1 MSKYAVIET
10 GGKQY
15 RVAEG
20 DEIIIE
26 KLNGVKAGDP
36 IEFDKVL
43 LISDNGSA
51 KIGAPYVEGAKVLA
65 QAREIFKGEKIIV
78 YKYKRKTRYRRKRG
92 HRQPYLKA
100 LIKEIKTGRS

>member
-1 MSKYAVIET
+1 MAKYAVIET
-10 GGKQY
+10 GDKQY

-20 DEIIIE
+20 DEIVIE
-26 KLNGVKAGDP
+26 RLNGVKAGDL

-43 LISDNGSA
+43 LISDNGNP

-65 QAREIFKGEKIIV
+65 QAVESFKGEKIIV

-100 LIKEIKTGRS
+100 VIREIQSERS

>member
-20 DEIIIE
+20 DEIVIE
-26 KLNGVKAGDP
+26 KLNGVKAGDS

-43 LISDNGSA
+43 LVADNGSP
-51 KIGAPYVEGAKVLA
+51 KIGTPYVKGAKVLA
-65 QAREIFKGEKIIV
+65 QAVESFKGEKIIV

-100 LIKEIKTGRS
+100 LIKEIQMGRS

>member
-1 MSKYAVIET
+1 MTKYAVIET

-20 DEIIIE
+20 DEVVIE

-36 IEFDKVL
+36 VEFDKVL
-43 LISDNGSA
+43 LISDDSNP
-51 KIGAPYVEGAKVLA
+51 KIGTPYVKGAGVLA
-65 QAREIFKGEKIIV
+65 QAVEGFKGEKIIV